1 MQLFTITIAAAAERT
16 ITLAAASLAEAESAA
31 LNLIDI
37 APAMLE
43 FSIVEAA
50 QVGEAL

>member
-1 MQLFTITIAAAAERT
+1 MHLFTITIEATAERT

-37 APAMLE
+37 APAMME
-43 FSIVEAA
+43 YSIVEAA
-50 QVGEAL
+50 LVEEAV